1 MIRKHRCKNGVR
13 IVHEKVLHARS
24 LAVGVWIQAGSN
36 DEGADEAGSAHFIE
50 HMLFKGTKKYSAKY
64 IAEQFD
70 RIGGELNAFTSK
82 EATCFHTTILKE
94 DAKVALDLL
103 ADMLFNSVFDEEEIR
118 KEKQVVLE
126 EIAMYEDTPDD
137 EVHERLWQSMYHDHP
152 LGKPV
157 LGNRKSVGQFT
168 KQSIQTF
175 MNRLY
180 TPDRIVISIAGN
192 YDDRFID
199 FIESLFQ
206 SFEEPA
212 KNELTLL
219 ETPTFYANAVS
230 MKKDVE
236 QAHLCLG
243 FPSVR
248 SNDHRKYALSI
259 VNEVIGES
267 MSSRLF
273 QEVREKQG
281 LAYSIYSYYTLYE
294 QAGTFII
301 YGGTAPEN
309 IEKLQQ
315 TITNVLKEAIEQG
328 ISEAEMT
335 RAKQSIQ
342 SSFLLGL
349 ESMEARMSR
358 NGHQTLFSQDL
369 LTVDEVIERI
379 NKITKK
385 EVDQLVEQTFQGSFA
400 SSIIRP

>member
-1 MIRKHRCKNGVR
+1 MIRKHTCKNGVR

-24 LAVGVWIQAGSN
+24 LAVGIWIQAGSN
-36 DEGADEAGSAHFIE
+36 DEGLDEAGIAHFIE

-94 DAKVALDLL
+94 DAKIAMDLL

-137 EVHERLWQSMYHDHP
+137 EVHEQLWQSMYRNHP

-157 LGNRKSVGQFT
+157 LGNRKSVEQFT

-180 TPDRIVISIAGN
+180 TPKRIVISIAGN
-192 YDDRFID
+192 YEDGFID

-206 SFEEPA
+206 SFEEPT
-212 KNELTLL
+212 KNESTLL
-219 ETPTFYANAVS
+219 ETPTFYANTVS
-230 MKKDVE
+230 MSKDVE

-259 VNEVIGES
+259 VNDVIGES

-281 LAYSIYSYYTLYE
+281 LAYSIYSYYSLYE

-309 IEKLQQ
+309 IGKLQQ
-315 TITNVLKEAIEQG
+315 TITGVLKEAVEQG
-328 ISEAEMT
+328 VSEEEIK
-335 RAKQSIQ
+335 RAKQSIR

-349 ESMEARMSR
+349 ESMESRMSR
-358 NGHQTLFSQDL
+358 NGHQTLFTQDL
-369 LTVDEVIERI
+369 LTVDEVIETI
-379 NKITKK
+379 NHITKK
-385 EVDQLVEQTFQGSFA
+385 EVDQLLQQTFRESFA
-400 SSIIRP
+400 SAMIRP

>member
-1 MIRKHRCKNGVR
+1 MIREHTCENGVR

-36 DEGADEAGSAHFIE
+36 DEGVDEAGIAHFIE
-50 HMLFKGTKKYSAKY
+50 HMLFKGTKKYSAKD

-94 DAKVALDLL
+94 DAKMALDLL
-103 ADMLFNSVFDEEEIR
+103 VDMLFNSVFDEEEIR

-137 EVHERLWQSMYHDHP
+137 EVHERLWQAMYRNHP

-157 LGNRKSVGQFT
+157 LGNRQSVGQFT
-168 KQSIQTF
+168 KQSIQAF
-175 MNRLY
+175 MDRMY
-180 TPDRIVISIAGN
+180 IPGRIVISIAGN
-192 YDDRFID
+192 YDDTFID

-206 SFEEPA
+206 SFEKPT
-212 KNELTLL
+212 KNKSTLL
-219 ETPTFYANAVS
+219 EIPTFHANIVS
-230 MKKDVE
+230 MNKDVE

-243 FPSVR
+243 FPSIT
-248 SNDHRKYALSI
+248 SNDYRKYALSI
-259 VNEVIGES
+259 VNDVIGES

-281 LAYSIYSYYTLYE
+281 LAYSIYSYYALYE
-294 QAGTFII
+294 QAGAFII

-309 IEKLQQ
+309 TEKLQQ
-315 TITNVLKEAIEQG
+315 TITGVLKEAVEQG
-328 ISEAEMT
+328 ISEEEIK
-335 RAKQSIQ
+335 RAKQSIK

-349 ESMEARMSR
+349 ESMESRMSR
-358 NGHQTLFSQDL
+358 NGHQTLLGQDL
-369 LTVDEVIERI
+369 LTVDEVLQTID
-379 NKITKK
+379 NITKQ
-385 EVDQLVEQTFQGSFA
+385 EVDQVVQQTFQKRFA